1 LKIKNQLF
9 ALQVKFI
16 QNRLD
21 PRWWSI
27 MDFKTNQTGF
37 SQYLG
42 EKYLFRNKDCK
53 ELHNIPH
60 FSISFGLGTLR
71 LAII

>member
-1 LKIKNQLF
+1 
-9 ALQVKFI
+9 
-16 QNRLD
+16 
-21 PRWWSI
+21 